1 MRIAA
6 TGRRKLHL
14 HHQLL
19 LRLGADEIGEDG
31 AVDRVT
37 LGLQHIQREGDVP
50 GGQLRAVMKARLRA
64 QLEAIGQLVRADA
77 HGLRHEA
84 IERIG
89 LVGAAR
95 HEAVEGGVD
104 ARRAIALEDI
114 DVEGVEGLEILVA
127 GGVLDLDDQ
136 RSTLG
141 RPRVH
146 IGEMLKVRRLL
157 QLAEGGEPMGAGFS
171 ALSACGAKARQREG
185 AQACGGCVQ
194 QAAAGQGHGRGISF
208 RGAMRR

>member
-1 MRIAA
+1 
-6 TGRRKLHL
+6 
-14 HHQLL
+14 
-19 LRLGADEIGEDG
+19 
-31 AVDRVT
+31 
-37 LGLQHIQREGDVP
+37 
-50 GGQLRAVMKARLRA
+50 MKARLWA
-64 QLEAIGQLVRADA
+64 QLEAIGQLVRTDA

-136 RSTLG
+136 RSALG
-141 RPRVH
+141 SRGVH
-146 IGEMLKVRRLL
+146 IGEMLEVGGLL
-157 QLAEGGEPMGAGFS
+157 QLAEGGEPMGPRLG
-171 ALSACGAKARQREG
+171 ALSACGAKARQRER
-185 AQACGGCVQ
+185 AQTCGGGVQ
-194 QAAAGQGHGRGISF
+194 QAAAGQGHGRVVSF
-208 RGAMRR
+208 SGARRH